1 MSKRGVAVIAVADLS
16 GMEREDEL
24 GLVLERLGHARSGA
38 HRYTF
43 GM

>member
-1 MSKRGVAVIAVADLS
+1 MSKRGVAVFAVADLS
-16 GMEREDEL
+16 EMEDEVGL